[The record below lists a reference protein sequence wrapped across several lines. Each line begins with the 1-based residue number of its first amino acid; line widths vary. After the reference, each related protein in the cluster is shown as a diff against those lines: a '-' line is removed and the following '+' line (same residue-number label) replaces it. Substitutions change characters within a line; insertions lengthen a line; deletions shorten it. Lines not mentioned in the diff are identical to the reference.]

1 MMLTLLFEEP
11 WWGQGALAIL
21 VAIGTA
27 VLGWIGFL
35 LKQGARSTDRAIDV
49 LSEHLKDIK
58 PEIRMLRMAIN
69 NNTMQHEAALE
80 KAVGITME
88 EHEKTQRLVRE
99 QGDRIVSKIE
109 RNT

>member
-1 MMLTLLFEEP
+1 MLTMLFEEP
-11 WWGQGALAIL
+11 WWGQGVLAIL
-21 VAIGTA
+21 IAIGTA

-35 LKQGARSTDRAIDV
+35 LKQGARSTDRAIDM
-49 LSEHLKDIK
+49 LSEHLKEIK

-80 KAVGITME
+80 RAVEDTMGQ
-88 EHEKTQRLVRE
+88 HEKTQSLVRE
-99 QGDRIVSKIE
+99 QGDRIVNKIE